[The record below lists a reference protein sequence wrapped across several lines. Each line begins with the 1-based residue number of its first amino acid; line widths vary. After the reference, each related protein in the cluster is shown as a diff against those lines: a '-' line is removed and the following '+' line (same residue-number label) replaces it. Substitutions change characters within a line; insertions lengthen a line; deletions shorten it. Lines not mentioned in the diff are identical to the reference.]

1 MWGLR
6 SDDWNN
12 IGWLNH
18 FEARSVDKLDISR
31 KVEGVLYNSI
41 TKQATNIPNFTKSS
55 LYVYVWPDRYKKWPS
70 FQDYDPVCVLIFK
83 VQVSAHNR

>member
-1 MWGLR
+1 MWGLW
-6 SDDWNN
+6 SDHWNN

-18 FEARSVDKLDISR
+18 FEARSVDELDKSR

-55 LYVYVWPDRYKKWPS
+55 LYVYVCDQIGTKNDLLSKIMT
-70 FQDYDPVCVLIFK
+70 QCVY
-83 VQVSAHNR
+83 